1 MSPLLSPLSYRP
13 YCVEYQVFEYYL
25 VSFDLRFERSND
37 LLEPPPDVSPMTTFP
52 LTWLPT
58 KPKWRYRHE
67 SISYYARL
75 PLRCKET

>member
-13 YCVEYQVFEYYL
+13 YCVDYQVFEYYL
-25 VSFDLRFERSND
+25 GSFDLRFERSND
-37 LLEPPPDVSPMTTFP
+37 LLEPPPDVSPMTTSP

-67 SISYYARL
+67 SVCHYARL

>member
-1 MSPLLSPLSYRP
+1 MIYLPL
-13 YCVEYQVFEYYL
+13 
-25 VSFDLRFERSND
+25 
-37 LLEPPPDVSPMTTFP
+37 PPDVSPMTTFP

-58 KPKWRYRHE
+58 KHKRRYRHE